1 MNQKQSKIDF
11 FQGGRA
17 QEYLMLVFQDRQR
30 RKRSIFFAFDGLDAN
45 AAAFTFL
52 KFDSLRVDSI
62 KKDALWHPFLLVKT
76 KSTFTVS
83 PKYT

>member
-52 KFDSLRVDSI
+52 KFDSLPVDPI
-62 KKDALWHPFLLVKT
+62 KNTPELCRLGESSSHWLD
-76 KSTFTVS
+76 
-83 PKYT
+83 